1 MPQTRCYI
9 ADPRC
14 NDLFNTARADKLI
27 ELDIRNRRDQR
38 QLPFPLAD
46 DFVTRRERNQRF
58 QPTAHGDRH
67 AVLHVRRNGLMEA
80 LNFRHGSLWKLLPV
94 LFNLYGSNSLRLAAG
109 WFICFFHYFGPRAI

>member
-1 MPQTRCYI
+1 MPQTRSYI

-14 NDLFNTARADKLI
+14 NDLFDTARADELI

-46 DFVTRRERNQRF
+46 GFVTGREWNERF
-58 QPTAHGDRH
+58 QSTAHGDRH

-80 LNFRHGSLWKLLPV
+80 LNFRHGSLRKSLPV
-94 LFNLYGSNSLRLAAG
+94 LSNLYGSNSVRLAAG
-109 WFICFFHYFGPRAI
+109 WLLCFFHYFGPRAI